1 MCGPAKIREH
11 WVVARRMGSSAQ
23 ASARDSVGAIVPF
36 FWSAHYDVTIRY
48 VGHAESWD
56 RIDVAGSIEAR
67 DAAVAFRRGGQTLA
81 IASIGR
87 DRACLEAEAAMQRND
102 EPALR
107 RIVAV

>member
-1 MCGPAKIREH
+1 MTRA
-11 WVVARRMGSSAQ
+11 AR
-23 ASARDSVGAIVPF
+23 SVLGENVRCDLVPF

-107 RIVAV
+107 RIVAG